1 MIGVTGATLS
11 SACFGFS
18 ESLGLMIFSR
28 ALAGALSGNVAVISS
43 MLSEMTDE
51 TNQGK
56 GKSVL
61 EFSVGFGL
69 SDLQAFRKST
79 DRTSDM

>member
-56 GKSVL
+56 GGFVL
-61 EFSVGFGL
+61 ELSIGL
-69 SDLQAFRKST
+69 GLNDRQAFRKHT
-79 DRTSDM
+79 DKSSDT